1 MTTIELGSYV
11 THTKLSELGTG
22 EILSV
27 EKGVVRIRFAS
38 GERSFQT
45 ELASPYLNPSED
57 VLPAPTS
64 KAKPKARAKKSK
76 AAKAT

>member
-1 MTTIELGSYV
+1 MTTIELGSHV
-11 THTKLSELGTG
+11 THSKLSELGTG

-45 ELASPYLNPSED
+45 EMVSPYLTPTDE
-57 VLPAPTS
+57 VLPAATKAKAKA
-64 KAKPKARAKKSK
+64 KAKPRKSK
-76 AAKAT
+76 AT